1 MLPSAEI
8 CRRAHRARDPRFDG
22 RFFVGV
28 STTGV
33 FCRPVCPAP
42 TPRAGNVRYFPCAA
56 AALAAGYRPCRRCRP
71 EQAPVPPRWTNG
83 GATAL
88 GALRLIDD
96 GFLDGGN
103 DDALAARLG
112 IGARQLRR
120 QLIAEVGASPAALAR
135 SRRLLIARRLLD
147 ETDLRVVDVAMA
159 AGFGSLRRFNDA
171 FRAAFKT
178 TPRAARRSAPAERE
192 MILRLPLRE
201 PHDIA
206 GSFDF
211 LRDRALAGLEEVGG
225 NEYRRRVGEGAWLA
239 ASAEGNT
246 LRVAIPAVAV
256 ANSADMLRRVRRLF
270 DLDAHAGAIDAHLAT
285 EPKLRR
291 QVAARPGVR
300 VPGVWDAFEGAV
312 RAVLGQQVSVARA
325 SALAAAIRERF
336 GDGGFPAP
344 SALAR
349 ADVAAIGIPG
359 ARGAA
364 IAAIARQVV
373 AEGDAWLADPTALRE
388 RFAAIRGLGP
398 WTAEYAA
405 MRVAGDPDAFPDSD
419 WGVLKALATTAGG
432 QPATPAAARRWAVPL
447 RPWRAYACR
456 HLWLLNSKEK
466 QAGKEGGK
474 ER

>member
-1 MLPSAEI
+1 MAAALPSAEI
-8 CRRAHRARDPRFDG
+8 CRRAHRARDPFFDG
-22 RFFVGV
+22 RFLVGV

-42 TPRAGNVRYFPCAA
+42 TPRAGNARYFACAA

-71 EQAPVPPRWTNG
+71 EQAPTLPRWTNG
-83 GATAL
+83 SATAL

-96 GFLDGGN
+96 GFLDADN
-103 DDALAARLG
+103 DGALAARLG

-120 QLIAEVGASPAALAR
+120 LMVAQVGATPAALAR
-135 SRRLLIARRLLD
+135 SRRLLLARRLLD

-171 FRAAFKT
+171 FKAAFQT
-178 TPRAARRSAPAERE
+178 TPRAARRRAPAGRDVV
-192 MILRLPLRE
+192 LRLPLQE

-211 LRDRALAGLEEVGG
+211 LRGRALAGLETVDSNG
-225 NEYRRRVGEGAWLA
+225 YRRRLGDGAWIAL
-239 ASAEGNT
+239 SAEGHT
-246 LRVAIPAVAV
+246 LRVAIPAIAV
-256 ANSADMLRRVRRLF
+256 AASAAVLRRVRRLL
-270 DLDAHAGAIDAHLAT
+270 DLDARAGAIDAHLAT
-285 EPKLRR
+285 EPSLRR

-325 SALAAAIRERF
+325 SALASALCDRF

-344 SALAR
+344 AALAR
-349 ADVAAIGIPG
+349 AEVAAIGMPG

-364 IAAIARQVV
+364 IAAIAQRVV
-373 AEGDAWLADPTALRE
+373 ADGDGWLAEPTALRE

-419 WGVLKALATTAGG
+419 WGVLKALAKISGG
-432 QPATPAAARRWAVPL
+432 KPATAAAARHWAAPL

-456 HLWLLNSKEK
+456 RLWLSSETAKKEVTND
-466 QAGKEGGK
+466 G
-474 ER
+474 